1 MMSDVRCPRCGTP
14 VQAGGTV
21 CERCEQPVDGPA
33 FAVRYNPAGLATPSP
48 IQGHATVL
56 VAVIAAI
63 GLLAFG
69 AWYLTQGVGPFRSDV
84 VGQHAGSGGAVV
96 VQVRVANDGHR
107 AGKARCRV
115 TGVAP
120 DGSLRN
126 SEVLLSPTVPGG
138 GSVTFPLRADG
149 MADAHD
155 VATSCS

>member
-1 MMSDVRCPRCGTP
+1 MSDVRCPRCGTP
-14 VQAGGTV
+14 VQPGGTV

-56 VAVIAAI
+56 VAVVAAV

-69 AWYLTQGVGPFRSDV
+69 AWYLTQGVGPFRAAV
-84 VGQHAGSGGAVV
+84 VQQLAGPGGAVV
-96 VQVRVANDGHR
+96 VELRVSNDGER
-107 AGKARCRV
+107 PGKARCRV

-120 DGSLRN
+120 DGRLQT

-138 GSVTFPLRADG
+138 QSVIFKLQAEG

-155 VATSCS
+155 VVTSCS